1 MYQSLSFKS
10 SLIPSGTALF
20 FQNFD
25 RARTGFYLHYL
36 FFTSHGCVSECIFY
50 KIFKGKRWRSQFL
63 KSSFS
68 ARTRLSHRPPAVND
82 SEECVRVY
90 FLSGSS
96 AETVSHAFVDKRES
110 EMREHEFHVHHLLF
124 MIHEQQFKII
134 CFKRWF
140 RSSVWTVPHH
150 FFLKLGFSVGIH
162 FSYPRL
168 LCWEWR
174 ELVRVYHAMFSRE
187 RLIQKVTQL
196 AFCKFRIGIPSNL
209 WLWMWKVLIG
219 IASHFRI
226 GDA

>member
-1 MYQSLSFKS
+1 MQCENRFFACHLEFLHVRRVYRSISFKS

-110 EMREHEFHVHHLLF
+110 EMREHEFHVHHFLWF
-124 MIHEQQFKII
+124 MKQNLKSYVSNGDLEVQFG
-134 CFKRWF
+134 RF
-140 RSSVWTVPHH
+140 RTI
-150 FFLKLGFSVGIH
+150 FF
-162 FSYPRL
+162 
-168 LCWEWR
+168 
-174 ELVRVYHAMFSRE
+174 
-187 RLIQKVTQL
+187 
-196 AFCKFRIGIPSNL
+196 
-209 WLWMWKVLIG
+209 
-219 IASHFRI
+219 
-226 GDA
+226 